1 MILKLIRF
9 KPCKNTNF
17 LKQVYAFAFLLT
29 KIIFYKSI

>member
-9 KPCKNTNF
+9 KHCKDTIF
-17 LKQVYAFAFLLT
+17 LKQVDAFAFLLT